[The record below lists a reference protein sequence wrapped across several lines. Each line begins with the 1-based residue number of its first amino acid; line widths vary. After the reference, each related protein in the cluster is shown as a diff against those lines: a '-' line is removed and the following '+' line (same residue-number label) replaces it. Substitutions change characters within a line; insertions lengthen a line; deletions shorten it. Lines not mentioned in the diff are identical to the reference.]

1 MKNNTKIAIA
11 LLGLISLS
19 GSLQAQTVNLIN
31 NMQSFYMGDGTT
43 LLGPN
48 TEFFIGTFD
57 GKTTSQ
63 IASLITVGNNNTQNY
78 NNIFNNFSILG
89 SYRTQES
96 EFGIS
101 FGPEAGETETGSV
114 IGFNGTQPASF
125 FNNKAM
131 QVVVLSPLDGQY
143 RSGNL
148 MQIGIYQA
156 YDFAAAAGAG
166 AAVNFITDDMSDVN
180 SFAFATSDLVA
191 GDPAAIGATAIVG
204 TGGPA
209 TTSSFSLSTF
219 AVPEPSSASLL
230 MLGATAWV
238 ALRRLRKNV

>member
-1 MKNNTKIAIA
+1 MKNNTKITLA
-11 LLGLISLS
+11 LLAIISLS

-31 NMQSFYMGDGTT
+31 NLQSFYMGNGTT
-43 LLGPN
+43 LLGTN

-57 GKTTSQ
+57 GKTTSEIQ
-63 IASLITVGNNNTQNY
+63 SLITANNSNTQNY

-89 SYRTQES
+89 SYRTQVS
-96 EFGIS
+96 EFGVV
-101 FGPEAGETETGSV
+101 FGPESGETETGSV
-114 IGFNGTQPASF
+114 LGFNGTQPASF

-131 QVVVLSPLDGQY
+131 QVVVLSPLDGGY
-143 RSGNL
+143 SSGNL
-148 MQIGIYQA
+148 MQIGIYGA
-156 YDFAAAAGAG
+156 YDFTAA
-166 AAVNFITDDMSDVN
+166 AAVNFLTSDISDVN

-191 GDPAAIGATAIVG
+191 GDAAQIGATAIVG
-204 TGGPA
+204 NGGP
-209 TTSSFSLSTF
+209 TGTSSFSLSTF

>member
-1 MKNNTKIAIA
+1 MKNNIKIALA

-19 GSLQAQTVNLIN
+19 GNLQAQTVNLIN
-31 NMQSFYMGDGTT
+31 NMQSFYMGNGTT

-48 TEFFIGTFD
+48 TEFHIGTFD

-63 IASLITVGNNNTQNY
+63 IQGLIGSDNTTNY
-78 NNIFNNFSILG
+78 NNIFNNFSILA
-89 SYRTQES
+89 SFRTQVS
-96 EFGIS
+96 DFGVV
-101 FGPEAGETETGSV
+101 FGPESGETETGSV
-114 IGFNGTQPASF
+114 FGFNGNQPVSF

-148 MQIGIYQA
+148 MEIGIYGA
-156 YDFAAAAGAG
+156 YDFAAD
-166 AAVNFITDDMSDVN
+166 AAVNFLTADVSDVN
-180 SFAFATSDLVA
+180 SFAFGTSDLVA
-191 GDPAAIGATAIVG
+191 GDPAQIGANAIVG

-209 TTSSFSLSTF
+209 GTSSFSLST
-219 AVPEPSSASLL
+219 ATVPEPSSASLL

>member
-1 MKNNTKIAIA
+1 MKNNIKIALA

-31 NMQSFYMGDGTT
+31 NNQSFYMGNGST

-48 TEFFIGTFD
+48 TEFYIGTFS
-57 GKTTSQ
+57 GQTTSQ
-63 IASLITVGNNNTQNY
+63 IQGLIGSDNTANY

-89 SYRTQES
+89 SYRTQVS
-96 EFGIS
+96 EFGVV
-101 FGPEAGETETGSV
+101 FGPESGETETGSV

-148 MQIGIYQA
+148 MQIGIYEA
-156 YDFAAAAGAG
+156 YDFGAV
-166 AAVNFITDDMSDVN
+166 AAVNFITSDISDVN

-191 GDPAAIGATAIVG
+191 GDPAQIGAKAIVG

-209 TTSSFSLSTF
+209 GTSSFSLSTF

>member
-1 MKNNTKIAIA
+1 MKNNIKIAVA
-11 LLGLISLS
+11 LLGIVSLS

-31 NMQSFYMGDGTT
+31 NMQSFYMGNGST

-48 TEFFIGTFD
+48 TEFYIGTFN
-57 GKTTSQ
+57 GQTTSQ
-63 IASLITVGNNNTQNY
+63 IKGLIGSDNTTNY

-89 SYRTQES
+89 SYRTQVS

-148 MQIGIYQA
+148 MQIGIYEA
-156 YDFAAAAGAG
+156 YDFGAV

-191 GDPAAIGATAIVG
+191 GDPAQIGANAIVG

-209 TTSSFSLSTF
+209 GTSSFSLSTF

>member
-1 MKNNTKIAIA
+1 MNNNIKIAIA

-31 NMQSFYMGDGTT
+31 NNQSFYMGDGAT

-63 IASLITVGNNNTQNY
+63 IAGLITSGNNTQNY

-89 SYRTQES
+89 SYRTQVS
-96 EFGIS
+96 DFGVV
-101 FGPEAGETETGSV
+101 FGPESGETEMGPV
-114 IGFNGTQPASF
+114 YGFSGNQEVSF

-148 MQIGIYQA
+148 MQIGIYEA
-156 YDFAAAAGAG
+156 YDFGAAAGAG
-166 AAVNFITDDMSDVN
+166 AAVNFITAEVSDVN
-180 SFAFATSDLVA
+180 SFSFATSDFVTN
-191 GDPAAIGATAIVG
+191 DPAQIGARAIVG
-204 TGGPA
+204 TGGVA
-209 TTSSFSLSTF
+209 GTSSFSLSTF

>member
-1 MKNNTKIAIA
+1 MKNNIKIALA

-31 NMQSFYMGDGTT
+31 NNQSFYMGNGST

-48 TEFFIGTFD
+48 TEFYIGTFS
-57 GKTTSQ
+57 GQTTSQ
-63 IASLITVGNNNTQNY
+63 IQGLIGSDNTTNY

-89 SYRTQES
+89 SYRTQVS
-96 EFGIS
+96 EFGVV
-101 FGPEAGETETGSV
+101 FGPESGETEMGPV
-114 IGFNGTQPASF
+114 FGFNGTQPASF

-131 QVVVLSPLDGQY
+131 QIVVLSPLDGNNTP
-143 RSGNL
+143 GNL
-148 MQIGIYQA
+148 MQIGIYGA
-156 YDFAAAAGAG
+156 YDFASAT
-166 AAVNFITDDMSDVN
+166 AVNFLTADVSDVN

-191 GDPAAIGATAIVG
+191 GDPAQIGAKAIVG

-209 TTSSFSLSTF
+209 GTSSFSLSTF

>member
-1 MKNNTKIAIA
+1 MKNNIKIALA

-31 NMQSFYMGDGTT
+31 NNQSFYMGNGST

-48 TEFFIGTFD
+48 TEFYIGTFS
-57 GKTTSQ
+57 GQTTSQ
-63 IASLITVGNNNTQNY
+63 IQGLIGSDNTANY

-89 SYRTQES
+89 SYRTQVS
-96 EFGIS
+96 EFGVV
-101 FGPEAGETETGSV
+101 FGPESGETETGSV

-148 MQIGIYQA
+148 MQIGIYEA
-156 YDFAAAAGAG
+156 YDFGAVA
-166 AAVNFITDDMSDVN
+166 AAVNFITSDISDVN

-191 GDPAAIGATAIVG
+191 GDPAQIGAKAIVG
-204 TGGPA
+204 SGGPA
-209 TTSSFSLSTF
+209 GTSSFSLSTF

>member
-31 NMQSFYMGDGTT
+31 NNQSFYMGNGTT

-89 SYRTQES
+89 SYRTQVS
-96 EFGIS
+96 EFGVV
-101 FGPEAGETETGSV
+101 FGPESGVTEMGTV
-114 IGFNGTQPASF
+114 FGFNGTQPASF

-148 MQIGIYQA
+148 MQIGIYEA
-156 YDFAAAAGAG
+156 YDFGAL
-166 AAVNFITDDMSDVN
+166 AAVNFLTTDVSDVN
-180 SFAFATSDLVA
+180 SFSFATSDLVA
-191 GDPAAIGATAIVG
+191 GDPAQIGAKAIVG
-204 TGGPA
+204 SGGP
-209 TTSSFSLSTF
+209 TGTSSFTLSTF

>member
-1 MKNNTKIAIA
+1 MKNNIKIALA

-19 GSLQAQTVNLIN
+19 GNLQAQTVNLIN
-31 NMQSFYMGDGTT
+31 NMQSFYMGNGTT

-48 TEFFIGTFD
+48 TEFYIGTFD
-57 GKTTSQ
+57 GQTTSQ
-63 IASLITVGNNNTQNY
+63 IQGLIGSDNTTNY
-78 NNIFNNFSILG
+78 NNIFNNFSVLA
-89 SYRTQES
+89 SYRSQVS
-96 EFGIS
+96 DFGVV
-101 FGPEAGETETGSV
+101 FGPESGETDTGSV
-114 IGFNGTQPASF
+114 LGFNGTQPASF

-148 MQIGIYQA
+148 MQIGIYGA
-156 YDFAAAAGAG
+156 YDFGAA
-166 AAVNFITDDMSDVN
+166 AAVNFLTADVSDVN

-191 GDPAAIGATAIVG
+191 ADPAQIGAKAIVG

-209 TTSSFSLSTF
+209 GTSSFSLSTF

>member
-31 NMQSFYMGDGTT
+31 NNQSFYMGNGST

-48 TEFFIGTFD
+48 TEFYIGTFS
-57 GKTTSQ
+57 GQTTSQ
-63 IASLITVGNNNTQNY
+63 IQGLIGSDNTTNY

-89 SYRTQES
+89 SYRTQVS
-96 EFGIS
+96 EFGVV
-101 FGPEAGETETGSV
+101 FGPESGETEMGPV
-114 IGFNGTQPASF
+114 FGFNGTQPASF

-148 MQIGIYQA
+148 MQIGIYEA

-166 AAVNFITDDMSDVN
+166 AAVNFISADVSDVN
-180 SFAFATSDLVA
+180 SFSFATSDLVA
-191 GDPAAIGATAIVG
+191 GDPAQIGAKAIVG
-204 TGGPA
+204 SGGPA
-209 TTSSFSLSTF
+209 GTSSFSLSTF